1 MANDS
6 TRSLDA
12 LPDTALL
19 SVREIAQHL
28 GVSQTWVWRATRAGR
43 IPQPVRLS
51 AKCTR
56 WTVGPVR
63 TALAALGAGQ

>member
-6 TRSLDA
+6 TRSLDT

-56 WTVGPVR
+56 WPAGPVR
-63 TALAALGAGQ
+63 TALAAMGAGQ